1 LLCTWEA
8 LVPVTPIQQRLAS
21 LQAHYAARIDAAV
34 AAGRMDLVR
43 DLANGYE
50 DEALELILD
59 GDDGTSTRQDH
70 GTVEF
75 LEFDGGWPH
84 WHRPG
89 TWRFGFWRHRGTGS
103 GTH

>member
-1 LLCTWEA
+1 M
-8 LVPVTPIQQRLAS
+8 PVTPIQQRLAS
-21 LQAHYAARIDAAV
+21 LQAHYAERINAAV

-59 GDDGTSTRQDH
+59 GERRHIETAGPWDGRVPGVRWRVAALAPPEAH
-70 GTVEF
+70 GGSGS
-75 LEFDGGWPH
+75 GGTEELGP
-84 WHRPG
+84 
-89 TWRFGFWRHRGTGS
+89 S